1 MFFPTTKS
9 FFNLFYSLFLS
20 IHDLKAE
27 DIELNPGP
35 NKKSHSYFSC
45 CHWDVNSLLTD
56 NYFKVAALKAYNSI
70 YKYDFICVSETCL
83 NSSFESND
91 KGPIKKGYHPSN
103 NFNDHLVWNFKK

>member
-1 MFFPTTKS
+1 M
-9 FFNLFYSLFLS
+9 S
-20 IHDLKAE
+20 IRDLKAE

-70 YKYDFICVSETCL
+70 YKYDFVCVSETFL

-91 KGPIKKGYHPSN
+91 KGPIMKGYHLMQRDHPSN
-103 NFNDHLVWNFKK
+103 NFNDHLVWNFKI